1 MFQIRLEPTESVI
14 PIKKENK
21 QVKESDLLRK
31 ISKGRCDVNIREPRS
46 CEKTIGQL
54 RSKLAVTVVGEQN
67 LFSPKNTAF
76 GPRMM
81 TMVMR
86 MMGI

>member
-1 MFQIRLEPTESVI
+1 MSQIRLAPTESVI

-21 QVKESDLLRK
+21 QVKESDLLRGK
-31 ISKGRCDVNIREPRS
+31 YQRENLCEPRS
-46 CEKTIGQL
+46 CEKSIGQL
-54 RSKLAVTVVGEQN
+54 RSKLSVTVAREQN
-67 LFSPKNTAF
+67 LFSQKNTAF